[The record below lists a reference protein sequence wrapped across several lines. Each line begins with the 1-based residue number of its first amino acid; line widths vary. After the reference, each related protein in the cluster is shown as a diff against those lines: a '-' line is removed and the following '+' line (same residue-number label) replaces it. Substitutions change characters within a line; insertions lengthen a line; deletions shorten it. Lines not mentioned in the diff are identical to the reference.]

1 MGNVKFISMMLLLA
15 VFSSYMDL
23 FVVTVIQA
31 AFF

>member
-1 MGNVKFISMMLLLA
+1 MMLLLA